1 MKKELN
7 TTFIYILSITGL
19 LCCCFGGLGF
29 LLSGPAY
36 LVAHNRVK
44 NASENPDNYEGNINA
59 MNTRRLHL
67 VVKLITWKFESSR
80 AHFVIY

>member
-36 LVAHNRVK
+36 LVAHNKVK
-44 NASENPDNYEGNINA
+44 DATQNPDNYEGNIMTEFEEKFA
-59 MNTRRLHL
+59 KRGMKIF
-67 VVKLITWKFESSR
+67 KLTARFKETK
-80 AHFVIY
+80 